1 MARFYWDRDA
11 HDWVEVPLRR
21 VRESIAPAVWND
33 IRSYACPITGREIGS
48 RSTHR
53 DNLRQHGCRVIEPD
67 EARPV
72 LFGKDYAGNKLYNP
86 DRGQEV
92 QRELDQRRADTH
104 GYERAAVT
112 TPGVPA

>member
-1 MARFYWDRDA
+1 MTRFYWDRDT
-11 HDWVEVPLRR
+11 HDWVEFPPYR
-21 VRESIAPAVWND
+21 VREPRAPAVWND
-33 IRSYACPITGREIGS
+33 IGSYACPITGREIGS

-53 DNLRQHGCRVIEPD
+53 DNLRQHGCRVIEPG
-67 EARPV
+67 EARPA
-72 LFGKDYAGNKLYNP
+72 LFGKDYADSKHYDP

-92 QRELDQRRADTH
+92 QREMDARRADTQ